1 MKRLTRLACI
11 ALAVVPIAAVAACSS
26 GSSSSPS
33 PSSTAAAATSSSTG
47 SVSTASSTVP
57 QLSPN
62 QKVSITFESYNLS
75 QAGPWADTF
84 QKLIAGFE
92 KQYPNITV
100 TLQKPS
106 LGGTV
111 TNAIN
116 SLYQE
121 SAAGNPPD
129 VAQEVFSAQNFIV
142 NDLKADDLDS
152 VVGTS
157 AVQGNFGGTYP
168 FASTAKTLGNDNG
181 QTYGV
186 PFVFSTPVLYY
197 NATLFKEA
205 GLNPATP
212 PTTWA
217 QVKTDALA
225 IKNKTGK
232 DGAYIDCLTKDSGD
246 WCWQALVDSEGG
258 SVLSSN
264 GSKLTFGDAP
274 AVQAATMA
282 QGLVDSGAMPKLT
295 QLQAYPDFAAGK
307 VGMILESSSLQ
318 GTFQKGAAAGNWQLA
333 DAEMPSFNGK
343 PTAPTNSGAA
353 LFMLAKTPATERASW
368 DLITYLTSPQ
378 AYTQISE
385 NIGYLPL
392 RTGLVSAPTGLLA
405 WAKAHPLL
413 QANLDQLNRLEP
425 WQSFPGTNWN
435 QIISDMMDAVQA
447 VVFQNGNPS
456 STLSA
461 AQQTAS
467 SLLPS
472 SQ

>member
-1 MKRLTRLACI
+1 MKRFTRLACI
-11 ALAVVPIAAVAACSS
+11 ALAVVPITAVAACSS
-26 GSSSSPS
+26 SSSSAPS
-33 PSSTAAAATSSSTG
+33 AAGSSATASGSSTTG
-47 SVSTASSTVP
+47 SASTASSTVP
-57 QLSPN
+57 QLSPG

-75 QAGPWADTF
+75 IAGPWQDTF
-84 QKLIAGFE
+84 TKLIAGFE

-121 SAAGNPPD
+121 AAAGNPPD
-129 VAQEVFSAQNFIV
+129 VAQEVFSATNFLV
-142 NDLKADDLDS
+142 NNLKAENLDS
-152 VVGTS
+152 VVGAP
-157 AVQGNFGGTYP
+157 AVQDNFGGAYP
-168 FASTAKTLGNDNG
+168 FASTAKPLGNLDG
-181 QTYGV
+181 STYAV

-197 NATLFKEA
+197 NASIFKAA
-205 GLNPATP
+205 GLNPADP

-225 IKNKTGK
+225 IKDKTGK
-232 DGAYIDCLTKDSGD
+232 DGAYVDCLTKDSGD

-264 GSKLTFGDAP
+264 GKLTFAGQP
-274 AVQAATMA
+274 AVDAATMA

-295 QLQAYPDFAAGK
+295 QLQAYPDFAAGN

-318 GTFQKGAAAGNWQLA
+318 GTFQKGAAAGKWQLA
-333 DAEMPSFNGK
+333 DAPMPSFAGK

-353 LFMLAKTPATERASW
+353 LFMFAKTPAKQRAAW
-368 DLITYLTSPQ
+368 DLITYLTSPA
-378 AYTQISE
+378 AYTLISE

-392 RTGLVSAPTGLLA
+392 RTGLVNDPNGLLA
-405 WAKAHPLL
+405 WSKAHPLL
-413 QANLDQLNRLEP
+413 QANLAQLSRLTP
-425 WQSFPGTNWN
+425 WQSFPGTNFN

-447 VVFQNGNPS
+447 VVFQNANPA
-456 STLSA
+456 STLSG

-472 SQ
+472 A